1 MLIPCPSP
9 ERVAELARAPE
20 NWRSAEDAADSEGI
34 HRDTMYRWLASGL
47 YVYERRGPGQHGRVL
62 VLVDERGL
70 LVRDP
75 AAKVPV
81 QAEPAQTVKAKAKKA
96 QKGKGR
102 GRRVRGKR

>member
-75 AAKVPV
+75 AARVP
-81 QAEPAQTVKAKAKKA
+81 ASATAKKKAKGARRA
-96 QKGKGR
+96 QPMKPKSKG
-102 GRRVRGKR
+102 GRR